1 MVTLV
6 QTFVDVIGVLI
17 TFVTTYLVPADVASI
32 TILHI
37 AIWTPVVLGLLTL
50 TIGMLR
56 GMWSRGG
63 RRA

>member
-1 MVTLV
+1 MVALV
-6 QTFVDVIGVLI
+6 QAFVDIIGVLI
-17 TFVTTYLVPADVASI
+17 TFVTTYLVPADASSI
-32 TILHI
+32 TILHV

-56 GMWSRGG
+56 GMWRRGG